1 MGHGA
6 VAGGKG
12 MEFRST
18 RALRGSRLHDVADV
32 MLKTKTYGAGRI
44 CMVDGCGTRLSAY
57 NPSSV
62 CALHGG
68 AWQDDYRRTTRKATQ
83 REEITRHCTFEQ
95 CGREFTTTNP
105 AKKYCSDACRMKAFQ
120 ARVMESRRVGDEEI
134 VPVRRAS

>member
-1 MGHGA
+1 
-6 VAGGKG
+6 

-18 RALRGSRLHDVADV
+18 RALRGSTLHHVADA
-32 MLKTKTYGAGRI
+32 MLKTRTYGAGRI

-68 AWQDDYRRTTRKATQ
+68 SWEEEYHRSTRKATQ
-83 REEITRHCTFEQ
+83 REEIARHCAFEQ
-95 CGREFTTTNP
+95 CGREFATTNP

-120 ARVMESRRVGDEEI
+120 ARVMRTRRTADDAI
-134 VPVRRAS
+134 PIRRAS

>member
-1 MGHGA
+1 M
-6 VAGGKG
+6 
-12 MEFRST
+12 
-18 RALRGSRLHDVADV
+18 ADA
-32 MLKTKTYGAGRI
+32 MLKTKTYGVGRI

-68 AWQDDYRRTTRKATQ
+68 AWQDDYHRTTRKATQ
-83 REEITRHCTFEQ
+83 REEITRLCAFGL

-120 ARVMESRRVGDEEI
+120 ARVMESRRVGDE
-134 VPVRRAS
+134 VAPVRRAS

>member
-1 MGHGA
+1 
-6 VAGGKG
+6 

-18 RALRGSRLHDVADV
+18 RALRGSRLHDVADA

-68 AWQDDYRRTTRKATQ
+68 AGRTTTTAPRARRRQ
-83 REEITRHCTFEQ
+83 REEITRRCAFEQ
-95 CGREFTTTNP
+95 CGREFATTNP

-120 ARVMESRRVGDEEI
+120 ARVMESRRMGDD
-134 VPVRRAS
+134 VAAVRRAS

>member
-6 VAGGKG
+6 AAGGRE
-12 MEFRST
+12 MELRST
-18 RALRGSRLHDVADV
+18 KALRGSRLHDVADA

-68 AWQDDYRRTTRKATQ
+68 AWQDDYHRTTRKATQ
-83 REEITRHCTFEQ
+83 REEITRHCAFEQ

-120 ARVMESRRVGDEEI
+120 ARVMESRHVGDEI
-134 VPVRRAS
+134 VSVRRAS

>member
-1 MGHGA
+1 
-6 VAGGKG
+6 

-18 RALRGSRLHDVADV
+18 RTLRGSRLHDVADA

-68 AWQDDYRRTTRKATQ
+68 AWQEECHRPTRKATQ
-83 REEITRHCTFEQ
+83 REEITRRCAFIQ
-95 CGREFTTTNP
+95 CGEEFTTTNP

-120 ARVMESRRVGDEEI
+120 ARVLESRRVGEAEVMTPI
-134 VPVRRAS
+134 RRAS

>member
-1 MGHGA
+1 
-6 VAGGKG
+6 
-12 MEFRST
+12 MEFRRT
-18 RALRGSRLHDVADV
+18 RAIRGSRLQDVADA
-32 MLKTKTYGAGRI
+32 MLKTRTYGAGRI

-68 AWQDDYRRTTRKATQ
+68 SWEAEYHPATRKAAQ
-83 REEITRHCTFEQ
+83 REEISRHCAFEQ

-120 ARVMESRRVGDEEI
+120 ARVIDARRSGDEAAE
-134 VPVRRAS
+134 VRRAS

>member
-1 MGHGA
+1 
-6 VAGGKG
+6 
-12 MEFRST
+12 ME
-18 RALRGSRLHDVADV
+18 LRGTTAMRGGRLQHVADA
-32 MLKTKTYGAGRI
+32 MLKTRTYGAGRI

-68 AWQDDYRRTTRKATQ
+68 SWQEEYHRTTRKATQ
-83 REEITRHCTFEQ
+83 REEITRHCSFEH

-120 ARVMESRRVGDEEI
+120 ARVMEAKHAAEELAT
-134 VPVRRAS
+134 VRRAS